1 MSARAFRSGAHRAA
15 LSLPARSVHLHRIGA
30 GQPALSFATRTIA
43 SFVSKYTC
51 Q

>member
-1 MSARAFRSGAHRAA
+1 MIWLG
-15 LSLPARSVHLHRIGA
+15 VGA
-30 GQPALSFATRTIA
+30 GQPASRAVRTIA